1 MLEIRI
7 HETGSQID
15 GTTGDYTKYGLEFAF
30 ERIDDGSYDL
40 QDFRLRSFFNH
51 HYSLTVLSD
60 IGYYALREFQN
71 FQGAAVGQI
80 LSAGYDD
87 WMNDIRPPR
96 IDTNKFASEVI
107 AWLPT
112 ATLNSSTPITYQGS
126 AKLMG
131 FWNGDH
137 KLGRY
142 NDTRDSYS
150 FIEAATTATN
160 PLTWVFEKRDN
171 TRTINMSSIS
181 SVGNVVTVTTSGSHG
196 FSTGDAVFITGL
208 NSDPRQFGN
217 AGERYEGT
225 FKITVT
231 GASTFQYTTK
241 HEVTAAAHIS
251 TGRVEF
257 WEVFVYEQAISS
269 IQGDGAGSVTI
280 ETTRDHS
287 LQVDDVIAIEGTT
300 NYDGAQLTVIT
311 RNSSTSVVC
320 TIDGNTSSAL
330 ESVGR
335 ILYSSKPPSG
345 AIAVNYIAGYEPLI
359 YDDHTNFTYLR
370 YSDKDTYID
379 NLIANDYG
387 ASTQLRVRNFASNT
401 PPNYQRMVFRF
412 PIAGIPLSELIFAEI
427 NAIYASG
434 SDGDAVMTLY
444 QMTSDSWSDSDTW
457 ATINPLIDET
467 DPIGSYNFI
476 NVSTGENNTY
486 TKFDVNVDKLSA
498 WITGEQFPDVGF
510 VKVATVNSQSNVYW
524 SSETVEYKPYIVVSS
539 GVVADQNPPTVH
551 LTNAATT
558 LSVSTSQGDGAGN
571 ILVDMGVE
579 HHLSAGDTVDVVTP
593 SYQSFGITVL
603 GGAYAPTTNT
613 FYINISGNT
622 STTLDTGGII
632 VRYNVIEVSAVG
644 VDAEEMSDDPN
655 DLIIRKTAAYDIIT
669 PTNIVKSPSTQTSF
683 DFLFTDLEDGYFDVS
698 VKDATGNQSSIIAPP
713 LLMAHY
719 GHVSGIPCEVVTSG
733 MTVDVTGF
741 NVDSPLTAIIADD
754 TLSGG
759 VIAGGISQ
767 SVGIGD
773 IDALNNLFT
782 MSIPSGTQEEFTVL
796 SVDDTADTILVEN
809 AAFKVGDNIVFNS
822 TGNHMNGPL
831 IVGRLYFVVAA
842 TQIGS
847 DVEIQV
853 STTYMGS
860 ALDLDASLAGMN
872 MVVYNYTTPVYVQ
885 KNGYDS
891 SDYGNTTHI
900 RIDDYPPK
908 FEIDPIVGSGVDINV
923 TITDIYPIDQSS
935 VSFVNGTQTATPIVD
950 VNGDGR
956 VLIYEVH
963 ITGVGTFRVDA
974 ADEIGNSSYAT
985 AEVPPL
991 ETPFIEITG
1000 YTITDQNNFVLNV
1013 HVIDDNIDPVEAPD
1027 NSSAGVFV
1035 EGSVANSTFGVVG
1048 DLTTVADGITF
1059 TITVES
1065 LGDGIMTI
1073 YARDPDDNNNSIQPP
1088 VLTSITPACINDNSE
1103 VYFTGLNLAHETFT
1117 NRQFLNPLV
1126 SITSSTMTTINAYVA
1141 SGSPD
1146 GVFSFTLS
1154 VTQDSL
1160 TMISN
1165 TITGIL
1171 DNTPPIINI
1180 IGDQVMEVIQGESYT
1195 ELGATATDNI
1205 YGDVTDSIVTQ
1216 GTVNANVLGTYYV
1229 AYTASDPCGNE
1240 AIAIRQV
1247 DVVTGCP
1254 VYISVSPK
1262 SEYVG
1267 GLVTITAT
1275 LGELNPIPINNIV
1288 TFNGVVGTVV
1298 GGNRMAIQVIVP
1310 FGATSGPVQVET
1322 GPTNTGYEECS
1333 LSNIDQFTVM
1343 YDNEEF
1349 EENQDTTTR
1358 NKRGSATT
1366 KSGRISPFERGA
1378 ERTAIYNRDMGYSG
1392 FSEIV
1397 DENSV
1402 IQNLYSIVLTRVGER
1417 IFNPEFGTDLEDF
1430 IHNIIDDVNEF
1441 ELKSIKTIVDA
1452 VKRFE
1457 PRVTIIE
1464 EDSFISFDPDNNDAK
1479 VVLKVLVPPGSVRVI
1494 GISLKSIRNGEA
1506 NI

>member
-7 HETGSQID
+7 TETGSQID

-40 QDFRLRSFFNH
+40 QDFRLRGFFNH

-60 IGYYALREFQN
+60 IGYYALREFQI

-112 ATLNSSTPITYQGS
+112 ATLNASTPLTYQGS
-126 AKLMG
+126 GKLMG
-131 FWNGDH
+131 YWNGDH

-142 NDTRDSYS
+142 NDTRESYS
-150 FIEAATTATN
+150 FIEASTTATN

-225 FKITVT
+225 FTITVT
-231 GASTFQYTTK
+231 GASTFQYITK
-241 HEVTAAAHIS
+241 HEVTAATHSS

-257 WEVFVYEQAISS
+257 WEVFVYEQAITS

-280 ETTRDHS
+280 ETARNHS
-287 LQVDDVIAIEGTT
+287 LQVDDVIAIEGTS

-320 TIDGNTSSAL
+320 TITGNTSSTL
-330 ESVGR
+330 ETVGR

-345 AIAVNYIAGYEPLI
+345 AISVNYIAGYEPLL
-359 YDDHTNFTYLR
+359 YDDHTSFTYLR
-370 YSDKDTYID
+370 YADKDTYID

-387 ASTQLRVRNFASNT
+387 ASTQLLVRNFASNT

-444 QMTSDSWSDSDTW
+444 QMTSDSWSNSDTW
-457 ATINPLIDET
+457 DTINPLIDEA
-467 DPIGSYNFI
+467 DPIGLYNFI

-486 TKFDVNVDKLSA
+486 TKFDVDVDKISS
-498 WITGEQFPDVGF
+498 WITGEHVPDVGF

-539 GVVADQNPPTVH
+539 GVVADQYPPTIH
-551 LTNAATT
+551 LTNATNT
-558 LSVSTSQGDGAGN
+558 LSVVTSQGDGVGN
-571 ILVDMGVE
+571 ILVDMGTA
-579 HHLSAGDTVDVVTP
+579 HHMSAGDLVDVITP
-593 SYQSFGITVL
+593 TYQAFGTSVL
-603 GGAYAPTTNT
+603 GGGYSPTTNA
-613 FYINISGNT
+613 FYINIPGNT
-622 STTLDTGGII
+622 SVVIDNGGVI
-632 VRYNVIEVSAVG
+632 VQYNVIEVSAVG
-644 VDAEEMSDDPN
+644 IDDVEMSDDPA
-655 DLIIRKTAAYDIIT
+655 DLIIRKTASHTIVT

-683 DFLFTDLEDGYFDVS
+683 DFVLNDLDDGYFDVS

-713 LLMAHY
+713 LLMYHY
-719 GHVSGIPCEVVTSG
+719 GHESGIPCEVVTSG
-733 MTVDVTGF
+733 MTVDIVGF

-754 TLSGG
+754 FLTGG
-759 VIAGGISQ
+759 VISGGITQ

-773 IDALNNLFT
+773 IDAGNNLFT
-782 MSIPSGTQEEFTVL
+782 ISIPSGTQLEYDVI
-796 SVDDTADTILVEN
+796 SVNDVTDTILVANSEL
-809 AAFKVGDNIVFNS
+809 KIGDNIVFNS
-822 TGNHMNGPL
+822 TGNHMNDPL
-831 IVGRLYFVVAA
+831 LVGCLYFVVAA

-847 DVEIQV
+847 DTEIQI
-853 STTYMGS
+853 STTYMGT
-860 ALDLDASLAGMN
+860 ALGLDVSPVDMN
-872 MVVYNYTTPVYVQ
+872 MVVYNYSTPLYVQ
-885 KNGYDS
+885 KNGFDS
-891 SDYGNTTHI
+891 SDYGNLSHI
-900 RIDDYPPK
+900 RLDDYPPK
-908 FEIDPIVGSGVDINV
+908 FEIDTIVGSGVDINV
-923 TITDIYPIDQSS
+923 TISDIYPIDQSS

-974 ADEIGNSSYAT
+974 ADELGNSSYAT
-985 AEVPPL
+985 ADVPPV
-991 ETPFIEITG
+991 ETPFIEVTG

-1013 HVIDDNIDPVEAPD
+1013 HVIDDNIDPVEAP
-1027 NSSAGVFV
+1027 NNYTAGVFV
-1035 EGSVANSTFGVVG
+1035 EGSIENSTFGVVG
-1048 DLTTVADGITF
+1048 NLTSVADGITF
-1059 TITVES
+1059 TITVDS

-1073 YARDPDDNNNSIQPP
+1073 YARDLDDNNNYIQPP
-1088 VLTSITPACINDNSE
+1088 VLTSITPECISNNSE
-1103 VYFTGLNLAHETFT
+1103 VYFTGLNLAQESFI

-1146 GVFSFTLS
+1146 GNFNFTLT
-1154 VTQDSL
+1154 VNQDSL

-1165 TITGIL
+1165 TLTGIL

-1180 IGDQVMEVIQGESYT
+1180 IGDQIMEVIQGESYT

-1205 YGDVTDSIVTQ
+1205 YGDVTSSIVTQ
-1216 GTVNANVLGTYYV
+1216 GIVNTNVLGTYYI
-1229 AYTASDPCGNE
+1229 AYTASDPCGNSS
-1240 AIAIRQV
+1240 IAIRQV
-1247 DVVTGCP
+1247 NVVTGCP
-1254 VYISVSPK
+1254 VYISVSPS

-1267 GLVTITAT
+1267 GLVTVTAT
-1275 LGELNPIPINNIV
+1275 LGEFNPVPVNNIV
-1288 TFNGVVGTVV
+1288 TFNGIVGTVV
-1298 GGNRMAIQVIVP
+1298 GGNRSAIQVIVP

-1333 LSNIDQFTVM
+1333 LSNIYQFTVL
-1343 YDNEEF
+1343 YENEEF
-1349 EENQDTTTR
+1349 IDNQDTATR
-1358 NKRGSATT
+1358 NKRGKATT
-1366 KSGRISPFERGA
+1366 NSGRISPFERGA
-1378 ERTAIYNRDMGYSG
+1378 ERTAIYNRDLGYSG
-1392 FSEIV
+1392 YSEIV
-1397 DENSV
+1397 DENSM

-1417 IFNPEFGTDLEDF
+1417 IFNPEFGTDIEDF
-1430 IHNIIDDVNEF
+1430 IHNIIYDVNEF
-1441 ELKSIKTIVDA
+1441 ELKSIRSIVDA

-1457 PRVTIIE
+1457 PRITIVE
-1464 EDSFISFDPDNNDAK
+1464 EDSFISFDPDKNDAK
-1479 VVLKVLVPPGSVRVI
+1479 VILKVLVPSGSVRVI
-1494 GISLKSIRNGEA
+1494 GISLKSMRNGEA